1 MEQGTRRETPVWD
14 WPRSITFAVV
24 GGAIAVGLI
33 VVFTYLV
40 DWIGSFWSQV
50 VYFLVVFG
58 GIAALAVYH
67 RRRDLADPSRLTRT
81 AAPITPAGLPG
92 PFVITQA
99 LGVLGI
105 AMLIVGIV
113 VGGLRGI
120 IWDFSALVLLLVGGF
135 GLVFWVGGIVSR
147 RRRTTG

>member
-1 MEQGTRRETPVWD
+1 MEPEPRRTASVWD
-14 WPRSITFAVV
+14 WPTSITFAVV
-24 GGAIAVGLI
+24 GGAFAVGLI
-33 VVFTYLV
+33 IVFTYLV

-50 VYFLVVFG
+50 VYFVVVFG
-58 GIAALAVYH
+58 GISALAVFH
-67 RRRDLADPSRLTRT
+67 RRRDLADPTRLTRT

-105 AMLIVGIV
+105 AMLIVGLV
-113 VGGLRGI
+113 VGGMRGI

-147 RRRTTG
+147 RRRAA